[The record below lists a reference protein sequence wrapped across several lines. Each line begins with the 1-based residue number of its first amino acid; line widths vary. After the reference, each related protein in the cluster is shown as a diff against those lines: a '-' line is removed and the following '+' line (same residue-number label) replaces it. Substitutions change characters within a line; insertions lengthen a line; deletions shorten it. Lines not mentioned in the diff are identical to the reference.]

1 MFSENYRREFTEPPT
16 VEELIE
22 ILGEYPPTAKVSV
35 LGDPMFYIHG
45 ESDGSLIV
53 FDDASMDDEYE

>member
-1 MFSENYRREFTEPPT
+1 MFSEKYRKDFTEAPT

-22 ILGEYPPTAKVSV
+22 VLGEYPPNARVSV
-35 LGDPMFYIHG
+35 LGDPVFYIHG

-53 FDDASMDDEYE
+53 FDDSSMDDEYE